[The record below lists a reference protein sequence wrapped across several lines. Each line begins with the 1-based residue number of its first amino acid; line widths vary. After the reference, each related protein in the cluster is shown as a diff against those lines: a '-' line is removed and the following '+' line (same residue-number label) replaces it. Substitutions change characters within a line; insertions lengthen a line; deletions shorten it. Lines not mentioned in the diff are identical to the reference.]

1 MESPSQICEFMILST
16 CILRNLQKPLL
27 SFIIS
32 SFVSKTWLPFL
43 KIHLNRYRYLYNR
56 QLYSWS
62 RYKSIYLDLKMFQD
76 KNCKHKHWNL
86 LRIGF
91 NFIIP
96 YVNTIDVSE
105 LSTLNTLCTSFKMK
119 STSHRCP
126 WEINAL
132 LLKRYINLALTA
144 IIIQTDTNLSVFI

>member
-86 LRIGF
+86 LRLGF

-105 LSTLNTLCTSFKMK
+105 FSTLNTLCTSFKMK

-132 LLKRYINLALTA
+132 LLKRNINLALTA